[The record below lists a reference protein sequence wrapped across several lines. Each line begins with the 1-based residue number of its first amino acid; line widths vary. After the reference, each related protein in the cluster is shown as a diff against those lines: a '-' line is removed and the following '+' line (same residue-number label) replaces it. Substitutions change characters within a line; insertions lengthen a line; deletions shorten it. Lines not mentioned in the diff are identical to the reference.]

1 MCTIR
6 YMNLLFATTH
16 TVDVLGQRVTP
27 AGSQ

>member
-1 MCTIR
+1 
-6 YMNLLFATTH
+6 MNRLFATTH